1 MSQKEINK
9 YQNTLNLPDSPFPMR
24 AGLAKQ
30 EPERLKKWN
39 EEKLYSQ
46 IREARKGAE
55 KFILH
60 DGPPYA
66 NGKIHNGTAMN
77 KILKDFVVKFKT
89 MSGFDAPY
97 IPGWDC
103 HGMPIEHAMF
113 KELGKS
119 KHEVDQVEFRKG
131 ARKYAAKFVDIQRN
145 QFKRLGVLGE
155 WNNPYLTM
163 NPNYEA
169 DTVRVFGELYGKGY
183 IYKGMKPIHWCTSC
197 ETALAEAEVEYDNH
211 TSPSVFVKFPVLKE
225 QNFPFENCKN
235 PSVVIWTTT
244 PWTLPANRA
253 VCLKADLDYC
263 AVELDGETIILA
275 TELIGNLFSK
285 LEKNIP
291 EITET
296 VKGIELE
303 GLMLKHP
310 IDDNLTVPVILG
322 EHVTTEAGTGC
333 VHTAPGHGQ
342 EDYQV
347 GLKYKL
353 EVASPVNE
361 KGHFTDDVPEYSGNF
376 VFKGN
381 KLIIENLREK
391 GILIF
396 TENISHSY
404 PHCWRCHKPVIFRA
418 TEQWFINV
426 DAHDMRETAINA
438 VDKKVNWLPAASKQ
452 RILSMLQLRPDWC
465 LSRQRLWGVPIP
477 VFYCKKC
484 GAELLNKNTINKL
497 AELVEKET
505 SDVWFAKSAEEL
517 LPEGTTCSKCNCTEF
532 RKETDILDVWFDS
545 GVSNRAVLERREQL
559 HVPADL
565 YLEGSDQHRG
575 WFQVSLLIATG
586 LRGEPPYKNVVT
598 NGWTLAASGE
608 KESKSKG
615 NFIDPESVCNKMGAD
630 ILRLWFGSVNY
641 MQDVQISQELLKQVA
656 DSYRRIRN
664 TFKFLLGNIHDY
676 NPETDAVDY
685 DDLLALDKYM
695 LHSLEILR
703 GKVTEA
709 YNEFKFYR
717 VFHLI
722 HDFCTVEL
730 SARYCDILK
739 DRLYVEAASGLKR
752 RSAQTVLRKI
762 CVDITKLIAPILS
775 FTAEEVWQYICETAV
790 SEKDGTNAETV
801 HLALLPTEQKNHI
814 NEELEADYSLL
825 WSVRDEVL
833 KVLEV
838 KRRDGIIGS
847 GLEAAV
853 VLNTQDEKLSALL
866 KKYKDALPSLFI
878 VSQTTLDEN
887 ADNEKWS
894 QGQELKSLK
903 IIVKKAEGV
912 KCARC
917 WNYSENVGAD
927 DKYSDLCSRCTGIIG
942 NE

>member
-1 MSQKEINK
+1 MSKKEINK
-9 YQNTLNLPDSPFPMR
+9 YQDSLNLPYSPFPMR

-30 EPERLKKWN
+30 EPERLGKWYAEN
-39 EEKLYSQ
+39 LYSR

-97 IPGWDC
+97 VPGWDC

-131 ARKYAAKFVDIQRN
+131 ARKYAAKFVDIQRE

-155 WNNPYLTM
+155 WDNPYLTM

-169 DTVRVFGELYGKGY
+169 DTVRVFGELYEKGY
-183 IYKGMKPIHWCTSC
+183 IYKGLKPIHWCTSC

-211 TSPSVFVKFPVLKE
+211 TSPSIFVKFPVLTE
-225 QNFPFENCKN
+225 MELPFDNCKN

-253 VCLKADLDYC
+253 VCLKADLEYC
-263 AVELDGETIILA
+263 AVDLDGETIILA
-275 TELIGNLFSK
+275 VELANNLFSK
-285 LEKNIP
+285 LEKKSP
-291 EITET
+291 EINKT
-296 VKGIELE
+296 VKGAELE

-310 IDDNLTVPVILG
+310 IDDNLTVPIILG
-322 EHVTTEAGTGC
+322 DHVTTDTGTGC

-347 GLKYKL
+347 ALKYKL
-353 EVASPVNE
+353 DVVSPVNE
-361 KGHFTDDVPEYSGNF
+361 KGHFTDDVPQYSGNF

-381 KLIIENLREK
+381 KLIIEHLREK
-391 GILIF
+391 NILIF
-396 TENISHSY
+396 TENIAHSY

-418 TEQWFINV
+418 TEQWFVNV
-426 DAHDMRETAINA
+426 DAHDMRKTAIEA
-438 VDKKVNWLPAASKQ
+438 VDKKVKWMPPASKQ
-452 RILSMLQLRPDWC
+452 RILSMLHLRPDWC

-484 GAELLNKNTINKL
+484 GAELLNKNTINKF
-497 AELVEKET
+497 AGIVEKET
-505 SDVWFAKSAEEL
+505 SDVWFDRSAREL
-517 LPEGTTCSKCNCTEF
+517 LPEGTVCSKCECDEF

-545 GVSNRAVLERREQL
+545 GVSNKAVLERREQL

-575 WFQVSLLIATG
+575 WFQVSLLIATA
-586 LRGEPPYKNVVT
+586 LRGKPPYKNVVT

-615 NFIDPESVCNKMGAD
+615 NFIDPESVCDKMGAD

-676 NPETDAVDY
+676 NPDTDKVDY
-685 DDLLALDKYM
+685 EELLPLDKYM
-695 LHSLEILR
+695 LHSLEKLR
-703 GKVTEA
+703 VKVTEA
-709 YNEFKFYR
+709 YNEYKFYR

-739 DRLYVEAASGLKR
+739 DRLYVESNEGNKR

-775 FTAEEVWQYICETAV
+775 FTAEEVWQYIRESAA
-790 SEKDGTNAETV
+790 SENDGTNIDSV
-801 HLALLPTEQKNHI
+801 HLALWPVKQENYLNDA
-814 NEELEADYSLL
+814 LESDYNSL
-825 WSVRDEVL
+825 WAVRDEVL
-833 KVLEV
+833 GELEI
-838 KRRDGIIGS
+838 KRREGIIGS
-847 GLEAAV
+847 SLEAAV
-853 VLNTQDEKLSALL
+853 ILNTGDESLSTLLDKYKNELSA
-866 KKYKDALPSLFI
+866 LFI
-878 VSQTTLDEN
+878 VSQVELMPEEN
-887 ADNEKWS
+887 RENWS
-894 QGQELKSLK
+894 AGKELKTLK
-903 IIVKKAEGV
+903 TIVEKAKGE

-917 WNYSENVGAD
+917 WNYSESIGKNNE
-927 DKYSDLCSRCTGIIG
+927 YSDLCARCAGIVG

>member
-1 MSQKEINK
+1 MTTKEINK
-9 YQNTLNLPDSPFPMR
+9 YQDTLNLPVSDFPMR

-30 EPERLKKWN
+30 EPLRLKKWSDEN
-39 EEKLYSQ
+39 LYSQ
-46 IREARKGAE
+46 IRNARSGNV

-77 KILKDFVVKFKT
+77 KILKDFVIKFKN
-89 MSGFDAPY
+89 MNGFDAPY

-131 ARKYAAKFVDIQRN
+131 ARKYAAKFVDIQKN
-145 QFKRLGVLGE
+145 QFKRLGVMGE
-155 WNNPYLTM
+155 WDNPYLTM

-169 DTVRVFGELYGKGY
+169 DTIRVFGDLYEKGY
-183 IYKGMKPIHWCTSC
+183 IYKGLKPIHWCTSC

-211 TSPSVFVKFPVLKE
+211 TSPSVFVKFHFIPE
-225 QNFPFENCKN
+225 QKIPFDNCIN

-253 VCLKADLDYC
+253 VCLKDDLDYC
-263 AVELDGETIILA
+263 AVDLDGETIILA
-275 TELIGNLFSK
+275 AELVDNLFSK
-285 LEKNIP
+285 LEKNTPVIQK
-291 EITET
+291 T
-296 VKGIELE
+296 VKGAELE
-303 GLMLKHP
+303 GLILKHP
-310 IDDNLTVPVILG
+310 IDDALTVPIILG
-322 EHVTTEAGTGC
+322 DHVTTEAGTGC

-342 EDYQV
+342 DDYQV
-347 GLKYKL
+347 GLKYNL

-361 KGHFTDDVPEYSGNF
+361 KGHFTDDAPQYSGNF

-381 KLIIENLREK
+381 KLIIENLK
-391 GILIF
+391 NKNSLLF
-396 TENISHSY
+396 TEYIKHSY

-426 DAHDMRETAINA
+426 DAHDMRKIAVNA
-438 VDKKVNWLPAASKQ
+438 VDNDVKWMPPASKQ
-452 RILSMLQLRPDWC
+452 RILSMLKLRPDWC

-477 VFYCKKC
+477 VFYCKNC
-484 GAELLNKNTINKL
+484 GEELLNKNTINHI
-497 AELVEKET
+497 AEMVEKDS
-505 SDVWFAKSAEEL
+505 SDVWFDKSTVDL
-517 LPEGTTCSKCNCTEF
+517 LPRDTSCSKCACTEF
-532 RKETDILDVWFDS
+532 RKDSDILDVWFDS
-545 GVSNRAVLERREQL
+545 GVSNKAVLERRNLL

-586 LRGEPPYKNVVT
+586 LRGKPPYKNVVT

-676 NPETDAVDY
+676 NPESNAVEY
-685 DDLLALDKYM
+685 EKLLPLDKYM

-703 GKVTEA
+703 GKVTDA

-739 DRLYVEAASGLKR
+739 DRLYIENSNGNKR
-752 RSAQTVLRKI
+752 RAAQTVLRKI
-762 CVDITKLIAPILS
+762 CVDITKLLAPILS
-775 FTAEEVWQYICETAV
+775 FTTEEVWQYIRNSSSSDT
-790 SEKDGTNAETV
+790 DGTKLHTV
-801 HLALLPTEQKNHI
+801 HLALWPEEQKDHI
-814 NEELEADYSLL
+814 NENLENDYNSL
-825 WSVRDEVL
+825 WDVRDEIL
-833 KVLEV
+833 KKLEN
-838 KRRDGIIGS
+838 KRREGIIGS
-847 GLEAAV
+847 GLEAKV
-853 VLNTQDEKLSALL
+853 TLNSNNQKLLALL
-866 KKYKDALPSLFI
+866 DKYKNELPALFI
-878 VSQTTLDEN
+878 VSQVNIIPEIFEEN
-887 ADNEKWS
+887 TDSDPETV
-894 QGQELKSLK
+894 SLK
-903 IIVKKAEGV
+903 ITVNIADGI

-917 WNYSENVGAD
+917 WNYSENIGANN
-927 DKYSDLCSRCTGIIG
+927 KYSDLCPRCAKVVSC
-942 NE
+942 

>member
-1 MSQKEINK
+1 MSAKDINK
-9 YQNTLNLPDSPFPMR
+9 YQDPLNLPDSPFPMR

-30 EPERLKKWN
+30 EPERLGKWYA
-39 EEKLYSQ
+39 EKLYSR

-66 NGKIHNGTAMN
+66 NGRIHNGTAMN

-97 IPGWDC
+97 VPGWDC

-119 KHEVDQVEFRKG
+119 KHEVDRVEFRKG
-131 ARKYAAKFVDIQRN
+131 ARKYAAKFVDIQRE

-155 WNNPYLTM
+155 WDNPYLTM
-163 NPNYEA
+163 NPDYEA
-169 DTVRVFGELYGKGY
+169 DTVRVFGELYEKGY
-183 IYKGMKPIHWCTSC
+183 IYKGLKPIHWCTSC
-197 ETALAEAEVEYDNH
+197 ETALAEAEVEYDDH
-211 TSPSVFVKFPVLKE
+211 TSPSIFVKFPVLPGQE
-225 QNFPFENCKN
+225 LPFESCNN

-253 VCLKADLDYC
+253 VCLKADLEYC
-263 AVELDGETIILA
+263 AVDLDGETIILA
-275 TELIGNLFSK
+275 VDLADNLFSK
-285 LEKNIP
+285 LEKNTP
-291 EITET
+291 EITKI
-296 VKGIELE
+296 VKGSELE
-303 GLMLKHP
+303 NLKLKHP
-310 IDDNLTVPVILG
+310 VIDNLNVPVILG
-322 EHVTTEAGTGC
+322 DHVTTETGTGC

-342 EDYQV
+342 EDYQI

-353 EVASPVNE
+353 EVVSPVNE
-361 KGHFTDDVPEYSGNF
+361 KGSFTDDVPEYSGNF
-376 VFKGN
+376 VFKAN
-381 KLIIENLREK
+381 KLIIEHLRENE
-391 GILIF
+391 ILIF

-418 TEQWFINV
+418 TEQWFMNV
-426 DAHDMRETAINA
+426 DANDMRSTIIEA
-438 VDKKVNWLPAASKQ
+438 VDKKVKWLPAASKQ
-452 RILSMLQLRPDWC
+452 RILSMLQSRPDWC
-465 LSRQRLWGVPIP
+465 LSRQRIWGVPIP
-477 VFYCKKC
+477 VFYCEKC
-484 GAELLNKNTINKL
+484 GAELLNKNTIDKF
-497 AELVEKET
+497 AEIVEQET
-505 SDVWFAKSAEEL
+505 SDAWFAHSAEKL
-517 LPEGTTCSKCNCTEF
+517 LPEGTACSKCGCDEF
-532 RKETDILDVWFDS
+532 RKDTDILDVWFDS
-545 GVSNRAVLERREQL
+545 GVSNRAVLERRDQL

-575 WFQVSLLIATG
+575 WFQSSLLVSTA
-586 LRGEPPYKNVVT
+586 LRGEPPYKTVVT

-615 NFIDPESVCNKMGAD
+615 NFIDPASVCDKMGAD

-676 NPETDAVDY
+676 IPETGEVDY
-685 DDLLALDKYM
+685 EELLPLDKYM

-703 GKVTEA
+703 RKVSEA
-709 YNEFKFYR
+709 YNEYKFYR

-739 DRLYVEAASGLKR
+739 DRLYVESTDGKKR

-775 FTAEEVWQYICETAV
+775 FTAEEVWQYIRETSA
-790 SEKDGTNAETV
+790 SENDGTNVQSV
-801 HLALLPTEQKNHI
+801 HLALLPEKQENYI
-814 NEELEADYSLL
+814 NKALQSDYDSL
-825 WSVRDEVL
+825 WAVRDEVL
-833 KVLEV
+833 GELEI

-847 GLEAAV
+847 SLEAAV
-853 VLNTQDEKLSALL
+853 ILNTRDEKLNALL
-866 KKYKDALPSLFI
+866 AKYENELPALFI
-878 VSQTTLDEN
+878 VSQVKFVPEEN
-887 ADNEKWS
+887 RKNWS
-894 QGQELKSLK
+894 AGQELKTLK
-903 IIVKKAEGV
+903 IIVEKAQGE

-917 WNYSENVGAD
+917 WNYSESVGENNE
-927 DKYSDLCSRCTGIIG
+927 YSDLCARCAEIVGS
-942 NE
+942 

>member
-1 MSQKEINK
+1 MSKKEINK
-9 YQNTLNLPDSPFPMR
+9 YQNTLNLPDSDFPMR

-39 EEKLYSQ
+39 SENLYSQ
-46 IREARKGAE
+46 IRKARKNAG

-97 IPGWDC
+97 VPGWDC

-131 ARKYAAKFVDIQRN
+131 ARKYAAKFVDIQRE
-145 QFKRLGVLGE
+145 QFKRLGVFGE
-155 WNNPYLTM
+155 WENPYLTT
-163 NPNYEA
+163 NTNYEA
-169 DTVRVFGELYGKGY
+169 DTVRVFGELYEKGY
-183 IYKGMKPIHWCTSC
+183 IYKGLKPIHWCNSC
-197 ETALAEAEVEYDNH
+197 ETALAEAEVEYDDHN
-211 TSPSVFVKFPVLKE
+211 SPSVFVKFPFAKNQKL
-225 QNFPFENCKN
+225 PFDNCNN

-253 VCLKADLDYC
+253 VCLKSDLNYC
-263 AVELDGETIILA
+263 AVDLDGETIILA
-275 TELIGNLFSK
+275 EELLENLFSK
-285 LEKNIP
+285 LENNSP
-291 EITET
+291 EIIKT
-296 VKGIELE
+296 VKGCELE
-303 GLMLKHP
+303 GLMLNHP
-310 IDDNLTVPVILG
+310 IDNNLSVPVILG

-376 VFKGN
+376 VFKAN
-381 KLIIENLREK
+381 KLIIKDLAEK
-391 GILIF
+391 GLLIF
-396 TENISHSY
+396 SENVSHSY
-404 PHCWRCHKPVIFRA
+404 PHCWRCHNPVIFRA
-418 TEQWFINV
+418 TEQWFMNV
-426 DAHDMRETAINA
+426 DANDMRKIAIEA
-438 VDKKVNWLPAASKQ
+438 VDKKVDWLPAASKQ

-484 GAELLNKNTINKL
+484 GAELLNKKTIDKF
-497 AELVEKET
+497 AELVEQET
-505 SDVWFAKSAEEL
+505 SDVWFDYSAEKL
-517 LPEGTTCSKCNCTEF
+517 LPDNTVCSKCGADEF

-545 GVSNRAVLERREQL
+545 GVSNRAVLEKREQL

-586 LRGEPPYKNVVT
+586 LRGEPPYKTVVT
-598 NGWTLAASGE
+598 NGWTLSVSGE

-615 NFIDPESVCNKMGAD
+615 NFIDPESVCDKMGAD

-676 NPETDAVDY
+676 SPETDEIKY
-685 DDLLALDKYM
+685 EDLLPIDKYM
-695 LHSLEILR
+695 LHSLEKLR
-703 GKVTEA
+703 GKVTAA
-709 YNEFKFYR
+709 YNEYKFYR

-722 HDFCTVEL
+722 HDFCTVDL

-739 DRLYVEAASGLKR
+739 DRLYVEKTEGKKR

-775 FTAEEVWQYICETAV
+775 FTAEEVWKYIRENSA
-790 SEKDGTNAETV
+790 SEKDGTNIESV
-801 HLALLPTEQKNHI
+801 HLALWPEEEEKYL
-814 NEELEADYSLL
+814 NETLESDYSLL
-825 WSVRDEVL
+825 WEIRDEVL
-833 KVLEV
+833 RVLEV
-838 KRRDGIIGS
+838 KRRDGIIGA

-853 VLNTQDEKLSALL
+853 TLNAQDENISALL
-866 KKYKDALPSLFI
+866 AKYENDLPALFI
-878 VSQTTLDEN
+878 VSQVKLASDEN
-887 ADNEKWS
+887 GKEWTD
-894 QGQELKSLK
+894 GHELKSLK
-903 IIVKKAEGV
+903 IIVENAAGD

-917 WNYSENVGAD
+917 WNYSEKIGGNNE
-927 DKYSDLCSRCTGIIG
+927 YSDLCPRCTEIIG
-942 NE
+942 S